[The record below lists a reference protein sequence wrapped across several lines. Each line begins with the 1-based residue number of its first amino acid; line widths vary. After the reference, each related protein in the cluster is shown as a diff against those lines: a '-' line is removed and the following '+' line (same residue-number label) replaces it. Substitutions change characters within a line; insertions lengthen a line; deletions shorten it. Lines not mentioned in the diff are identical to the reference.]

1 MIGFVGAIKLGFQR
15 YFDFRGKSTPAEF
28 WPWVLF
34 GFLVSA
40 VLTLSGSYYYDL
52 TGTSALI
59 YDVTGTS
66 DLGLIL
72 VLFAFVTVGIPGLA
86 VTVRR
91 LHDINKSGWWL
102 LLGLLSWLIIPLI
115 ILYPAPGAFLV
126 DPIRHPH
133 VVWLWLIIPLII
145 LVVWLMSPR
154 YDEAN
159 RQGPGAG
166 ESQTM
171 ISFIGAI
178 KLGFKRY
185 FEFSGRSTR
194 AEYWWW
200 VLFAFL
206 AAVVLTIVDNIL
218 GTNGEVSGTGVITGL
233 WGLATLIPG
242 LAVTVRRLHDIN
254 KSGWWLLLG
263 LISWLIIPAIVL
275 LIWFIRPSYDEA
287 NRQGPGA
294 YVIVGSIIGFI
305 VGIVFAILLPLPS
318 LYELS
323 QSIEWTGISRSLQ
336 AAGVLSHLGIY
347 SACIFAG
354 AKIGRWAY
362 RKTGN

>member
-1 MIGFVGAIKLGFQR
+1 MISLAGAIKLGFQG

-40 VLTLSGSYYYDL
+40 VLTLGGSYYFDVTGRHDL
-52 TGTSALI
+52 IRGSALI

-102 LLGLLSWLIIPLI
+102 LLGFLSWLIIP
-115 ILYPAPGAFLV
+115 F
-126 DPIRHPH
+126 
-133 VVWLWLIIPLII
+133 
-145 LVVWLMSPR
+145 
-154 YDEAN
+154 
-159 RQGPGAG
+159 
-166 ESQTM
+166 
-171 ISFIGAI
+171 
-178 KLGFKRY
+178 
-185 FEFSGRSTR
+185 
-194 AEYWWW
+194 
-200 VLFAFL
+200 
-206 AAVVLTIVDNIL
+206 
-218 GTNGEVSGTGVITGL
+218 
-233 WGLATLIPG
+233 
-242 LAVTVRRLHDIN
+242 
-254 KSGWWLLLG
+254 
-263 LISWLIIPAIVL
+263 IVL
-275 LIWFIRPSYDEA
+275 LIWFTRPSYDEA

-336 AAGVLSHLGIY
+336 AAGVLIHLIIY